1 MSKSIPLIQKYMT
14 TTPLSVGREQT
25 LSMAQGLMTG
35 HKIRHLPVMS
45 GGQLVGILSDR
56 DLKLAMSLRGV
67 DPELCKV
74 GEIANEEAFLVR
86 PDSKLDE
93 VVELMAEKKIGS
105 VLVVD
110 HHRLVGIFTTT
121 DALRAFGDLLQT
133 RLSH

>member
-1 MSKSIPLIQKYMT
+1 MT
-14 TTPLSVGREQT
+14 TTPHSVGREQT
-25 LSMAQGLMTG
+25 LAIAQGLMNE
-35 HKIRHLPVMS
+35 HQIRHLPVMAE
-45 GGQLVGILSDR
+45 GQLVGILSDR

-74 GEIANEEAFLVR
+74 GEIANEEAFLVK

-93 VVELMAEKKIGS
+93 VARLMAEKKIGS

-121 DALRAFGDLLQT
+121 DALSALGDLLNT
-133 RLSH
+133 RLTH